1 VSKTDD
7 TQPTPPQSD
16 RPRLAT
22 LKNKKVAAIAG
33 TSFGLLILAAGWSI
47 YRAYTAEATPRTFT
61 KGETEAMATQDY
73 QEGEQQGTAQGLEQ
87 GQRAA
92 MLPTIG
98 DATRGSAMM
107 LAEADNN
114 SLDLLNDLMCSRK
127 AAWVRF
133 AELEAGEENTH
144 GQIKVLEDKLASLA
158 TSVLEDLIIQ
168 FPRQGDLKAQGE
180 QWPLVVNPI
189 LENRAIV
196 LAIQDLTT
204 GETSGCLLDPVA
216 AITANNAYLLQSGV
230 AASQRREI
238 IKELDAERQRAAS
251 SPVADEAEGAE

>member
-1 VSKTDD
+1 MPNPNDH
-7 TQPTPPQSD
+7 QPSPPD
-16 RPRLAT
+16 HPRLAT
-22 LKNKKVAAIAG
+22 LKHRKVAAIAG
-33 TSFGLLILAAGWSI
+33 TSFGLLMLAAGWSV
-47 YRAYTAEATPRTFT
+47 YRAYTAEVQPRTFS
-61 KGETEAMATQDY
+61 KNETEAMATQAY
-73 QEGEQQGTAQGLEQ
+73 QEGEQQGTAEGIEQ

-92 MLPTIG
+92 MMPTIG

-114 SLDLLNDLMCSRK
+114 SLDLLNDLMCSRRS
-127 AAWVRF
+127 AWIRY
-133 AELEAGEENTH
+133 AEMEAGAENTH
-144 GQIKVLEDKLASLA
+144 GQIKILEEKLSSLA

-168 FPRQGDLKAQGE
+168 YPRQGDLKAQGE
-180 QWPLVVNPI
+180 QWPVVVNPI

-196 LAIQDLTT
+196 LALQDLST

-216 AITANNAYLLQSGV
+216 AITSNNAYLLQSGV

-251 SPVADEAEGAE
+251 SPVVDESEEDK